1 MPERK
6 GAAKQAAGKTVM
18 YLGPSI
24 TGVAATGTVYNNGLT
39 PQMQAAAEELPA
51 LNTLLVEIGGI
62 VQARHDLRDRNSGIS
77 ICYRKAEEYAE
88 GRKR

>member
-1 MPERK
+1 M
-6 GAAKQAAGKTVM
+6 VM

-24 TGVAATGTVYNNGLT
+24 AEVAATGTVYNNGLT
-39 PQMQAAAEELPA
+39 PQMQEAAEELPA

-62 VQARHDLRDRNSGIS
+62 VQARHDLRDKNSGIS

>member
-1 MPERK
+1 MPEKK
-6 GAAKQAAGKTVM
+6 GTAKQAAGKTVM

-24 TGVAATGTVYNNGLT
+24 TRVAATGTVYNNGLT

-62 VQARHDLRDRNSGIS
+62 VQARHDLRDKNSGIS

>member
-1 MPERK
+1 MPEK
-6 GAAKQAAGKTVM
+6 KSNVKQAAGKTVM
-18 YLGPSI
+18 YLGPSLA
-24 TGVAATGTVYNNGLT
+24 GVAATGTVYNNGLT

-62 VQARHDLRDRNSGIS
+62 VQARHDLRDKNSGIS
-77 ICYRKAEEYAE
+77 ICYRKAEEYAG

>member
-1 MPERK
+1 M
-6 GAAKQAAGKTVM
+6 
-18 YLGPSI
+18 
-24 TGVAATGTVYNNGLT
+24 
-39 PQMQAAAEELPA
+39 PA

-62 VQARHDLRDRNSGIS
+62 VQARHDLRDKNSGIS

>member
-1 MPERK
+1 MPEKK
-6 GAAKQAAGKTVM
+6 GAAKQVAGKMVM

-24 TGVAATGTVYNNGLT
+24 AEVAATGTVYNNGLT

-62 VQARHDLRDRNSGIS
+62 VQARHDLRDKNSGIS

>member
-1 MPERK
+1 
-6 GAAKQAAGKTVM
+6 M

-39 PQMQAAAEELPA
+39 SQMQAATKEMPA

-62 VQARHDLRDRNSGIS
+62 VQARHDLRDKIPESASATGKQKNMQKGE
-77 ICYRKAEEYAE
+77 KDE
-88 GRKR
+88 

>member
-1 MPERK
+1 
-6 GAAKQAAGKTVM
+6 M

-62 VQARHDLRDRNSGIS
+62 VQARHDLRDKNSGIS

>member
-6 GAAKQAAGKTVM
+6 GAAKQEAGKTVM

-62 VQARHDLRDRNSGIS
+62 VQARHDLRDKNSGIS

-88 GRKR
+88 GRKG

>member
-1 MPERK
+1 MPEKK
-6 GAAKQAAGKTVM
+6 GAAKQAAGKMVM

-24 TGVAATGTVYNNGLT
+24 AGVTATGTVYNNGLT
-39 PQMQAAAEELPA
+39 PQMQSAAEELPA

-62 VQARHDLRDRNSGIS
+62 VQARKDLRDKNSGIS

-88 GRKR
+88 GRKG

>member
-1 MPERK
+1 MPEKK
-6 GAAKQAAGKTVM
+6 GTAKQAAGKTVM

-62 VQARHDLRDRNSGIS
+62 VQARHDMRDKNSGIS

>member
-1 MPERK
+1 MPEKK
-6 GAAKQAAGKTVM
+6 GTAKQAAGKTVM

-62 VQARHDLRDRNSGIS
+62 VQARHDLRDKNSGIS

>member
-1 MPERK
+1 MPEKK
-6 GAAKQAAGKTVM
+6 GTAKQAAGKTVM

-62 VQARHDLRDRNSGIS
+62 VQARHDLRNKNSGIS